1 MLRLRS
7 LQLKTRNLSGINGES
22 KPSDSSIRSSLEQ
35 LGQTRIKDMAQ
46 TKKHISNISRGLW
59 ARYVDRYFVR
69 GGGSFMPIFHAALA
83 IGILGYT
90 WEYSH
95 LSKIDF

>member
-1 MLRLRS
+1 MLKLRLLS
-7 LQLKTRNLSGINGES
+7 EPRNLSSIGGSSPNS
-22 KPSDSSIRSSLEQ
+22 SSIRGSLEQ
-35 LGQTRIKDMAQ
+35 LGQTRIKDMAGA
-46 TKKHISNISRGLW
+46 KKHIGSISRGLW

-83 IGILGYT
+83 IGVLGYA

-95 LSKIDF
+95 LSKN